1 MKIGFIGTG
10 VMGRPMAIN
19 LQKNNHQVYAYNRSI
34 EKTNGLQDHNIIV
47 CTNIIDTIIDM
58 DIIITMVGYPKD
70 VDSVYNIILDNASP
84 NTICIDMTT
93 SSPSI
98 ASNIYL
104 KGLSKNIF
112 VLDAPVSGGD
122 IGAING
128 TLSIMVGGDINIY
141 NKALPIL
148 KCLGTTI
155 NYMGKAGYGQHTKMA
170 NQIAISGCIASLSEV
185 YTYCKDFDLDLNN
198 VYNAISKG
206 AAGSWQMDNNFTKM
220 IIDDNNP
227 GFYIKHFIKDLK
239 IANEESNSK
248 FTILNEVIKMY
259 EELDLDNLG
268 TQAISNY
275 YLSKKTN

>member
-10 VMGRPMAIN
+10 VMGKPMAIN

-206 AAGSWQMDNNFTKM
+206 AAGSWQMDNKFTKM

>member
-10 VMGRPMAIN
+10 VMGKPMVIN
-19 LQKNNHQVYAYNRSI
+19 LIKNNHEVSVFNRTQSKADSLKESGVLVTNTI
-34 EKTNGLQDHNIIV
+34 EECVSDK
-47 CTNIIDTIIDM
+47 

-70 VDSVYNIILDNASP
+70 VEEVYNIILNNAHE

-93 SSPSI
+93 SSPSL
-98 ASNIYL
+98 AVNLYNKALNKNIYL
-104 KGLSKNIF
+104 
-112 VLDAPVSGGD
+112 LDAPVSGGD

-141 NKALPIL
+141 NKVLPIL
-148 KCLGTTI
+148 ECLGTTI
-155 NYMGKAGYGQHTKMA
+155 NYMGQAGFGQHTKMA
-170 NQIAISGCIASLSEV
+170 NQIAISGCIASLAEV
-185 YTYCKDFDLDLNN
+185 YAYCKDFNLDLDN

-239 IANEESNSK
+239 IANQESNSK
-248 FTILNEVIKMY
+248 FTILNDVIKMY
-259 EELDLDNLG
+259 EELDSDDLG
-268 TQAISNY
+268 TQAISKY
-275 YLSKKTN
+275 Y

>member
-10 VMGRPMAIN
+10 VMGKPMVIN
-19 LQKNNHQVYAYNRSI
+19 LIKNNHEVSVYNRTQSKADSLKESGVLITNTI
-34 EKTNGLQDHNIIV
+34 EECVSDK
-47 CTNIIDTIIDM
+47 

-70 VDSVYNIILDNASP
+70 VEEVYNIILNNAHE

-93 SSPSI
+93 SSPSL
-98 ASNIYL
+98 AVNLYNKALNKNIYL
-104 KGLSKNIF
+104 
-112 VLDAPVSGGD
+112 LDAPVSGGD

-141 NKALPIL
+141 NKVLPIL
-148 KCLGTTI
+148 ECLGTTI
-155 NYMGKAGYGQHTKMA
+155 NYMGQAGFGQHTKMA
-170 NQIAISGCIASLSEV
+170 NQIAISGCIASLAEV
-185 YTYCKDFDLDLNN
+185 YAYCKDFNLDLDN

-239 IANEESNSK
+239 IANQESNSK
-248 FTILNEVIKMY
+248 FTILNDVIKMY
-259 EELDLDNLG
+259 EELDSDDLG
-268 TQAISNY
+268 TQAISKY
-275 YLSKKTN
+275 Y